1 MTRINFNCQHLYI
14 VRGWL
19 VVLASFLCV
28 AIVDGVGYTTGL
40 MLERFSFLTHA
51 SKVVFVLQKD
61 LNSHLAPLF
70 SLKSELGGSRGAVA
84 VVGSLQVLS
93 HHSIYILIFTQV
105 GVYSLSGP
113 IVGKLVSR
121 FGPRAVCISGAIVAR
136 SDQKENFL
144 NFPTRIFFFQPSC
157 GLLASSFAPSLT
169 MVYSSYGLVTGFG
182 FGAM

>member
-1 MTRINFNCQHLYI
+1 M
-14 VRGWL
+14 
-19 VVLASFLCV
+19 LASFLCV

-40 MLERFSFLTHA
+40 MLERFSCLTHA

-61 LNSHLAPLF
+61 LSSHLAPLF

-93 HHSIYILIFTQV
+93 YHSIYILIVTQV

-169 MVYSSYGLVTGFG
+169 IVYSSYGLVTGFG